1 MYSDNNFMLLAV
13 GKVSI
18 GEGSGSQEVIQYI
31 GASRKD
37 RSSEDSDEEEEKAF
51 ASMRKRRKIGRL

>member
-1 MYSDNNFMLLAV
+1 MLLVV

-18 GEGSGSQEVIQYI
+18 GEGSGSQDVIQYV

-37 RSSEDSDEEEEKAF
+37 CSSDDSDEEEEKAF
-51 ASMRKRRKIGRL
+51 ASMRKKRKIGRL

>member
-1 MYSDNNFMLLAV
+1 MAV

-18 GEGSGSQEVIQYI
+18 GEGCGSREVMD
-31 GASRKD
+31 ASSKNC
-37 RSSEDSDEEEEKAF
+37 SSEDSDEEEKAF